1 MPVRWKTMRLC
12 LDVGIEEYGIELD
25 IIPINQDIELM
36 AIQIL
41 LLGWC

>member
-1 MPVRWKTMRLC
+1 MSLC

-25 IIPINQDIELM
+25 TIPINQDTELM

-41 LLGWC
+41 LLGWP